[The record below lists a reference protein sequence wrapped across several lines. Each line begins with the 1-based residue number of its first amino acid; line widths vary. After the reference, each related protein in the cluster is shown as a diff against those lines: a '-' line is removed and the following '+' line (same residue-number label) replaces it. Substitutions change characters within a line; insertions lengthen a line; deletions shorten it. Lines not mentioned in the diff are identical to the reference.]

1 MKSPQTTE
9 HDGSQ
14 FEASGASSAELEHE
28 VFGPGPSTRPTSEP
42 TFLQVYLSATDIKK
56 EMIARQKKEMIQLLR
71 RHHRERQNVEYR
83 ENERLESAAHRLRG
97 DL

>member
-1 MKSPQTTE
+1 ME

-14 FEASGASSAELEHE
+14 FEAMSPPTPPQSTAQASC
-28 VFGPGPSTRPTSEP
+28 RPTSEP